1 MPTGDQAGDAE
12 LLDGRQIYI
21 LRCQR
26 CHGAKGGGG
35 AGSALAGKM
44 TVKYPD
50 AQDQAEIV
58 ADGKGGMPAWRNV
71 LSAEQ
76 IDAVVRYTRE
86 VL

>member
-1 MPTGDQAGDAE
+1 MPTADQAGDAPLVE
-12 LLDGRQIYI
+12 GREIYI

-26 CHGAKGGGG
+26 CHGATGKGG
-35 AGSALAGKM
+35 AGSALAGRM
-44 TVKYPD
+44 VTKYPD
-50 AQDQAEIV
+50 PADQAEIV
-58 ADGKGGMPAWRNV
+58 ANGKGGMPAWRNA